1 MKITKNEL
9 KEMINESVEKQL
21 SRINHQ
27 KINQHKNHQKTNHRQ
42 KVNERSNT
50 KYKFFPKN
58 RNELKYL
65 IKLQIKQFGNTVD
78 LNDIDTS
85 NITDM
90 SYLFQNLKFN
100 GNISK

>member
-9 KEMINESVEKQL
+9 KKMINESVEKQL
-21 SRINHQ
+21 SRI
-27 KINQHKNHQKTNHRQ
+27 NHQKTNHRQ

-65 IKLQIKQFGNTVD
+65 IKLQIKQFGVTVD
-78 LNDIDTS
+78 LNNIDTS

-90 SYLFQNLKFN
+90 SQLFQNLKFN